1 MGFQRHTYRRR
12 SCSIGESDAHAH
24 TFSDP
29 NRDSYG
35 DCNGHNN
42 TNSYTNSYST
52 AYCYAQSDSAA
63 ASDAAP
69 APVVRRSSK
78 TVVED
83 LVVTLDTNF
92 TNSHEM
98 SSRLAKAL

>member
-1 MGFQRHTYRRR
+1 MGFQRYAYRRR
-12 SCSIGESDAHAH
+12 SCSLGGCQPHAN

-29 NRDSYG
+29 NRDSYADG
-35 DCNGHNN
+35 NCNANNN
-42 TNSYTNSYST
+42 TNSYSYST

-83 LVVTLDTNF
+83 PVVTQRRRG
-92 TNSHEM
+92 E
-98 SSRLAKAL
+98 R